1 MPVTDLHAH
10 IIVADSLRAM
20 HDAYPEVGP
29 ELLEEE
35 DGYYLRYPGR
45 ERLGPM
51 PPQMFDVDARLAEMD
66 KQRVDVQVL
75 AVPPPQ
81 YHYHVA
87 AEPGIDFARLQNDGM
102 IAVAQAHPD
111 RFQVFA
117 TLPLQDIDAALAE
130 IERVAGNPIVRG
142 VELGSNVNAMNLDD
156 PSLEPL
162 WSELENRDLPA
173 WFHPDQRS
181 IAGSDRIKSY
191 YLQNFIGIPLET
203 TIAIGS
209 LIFGGVPKRHP
220 GLRFGFCH
228 GGGFAPY
235 QVGRFDHGQRVR
247 PEPKA
252 NIDTTPFSEYFRDLY
267 FDSLTH
273 DALSL
278 ELLGRRVGWDHV
290 VLGSDY
296 PFDMAS
302 TDPVMAVE
310 ALGLPEEDQRA
321 VLEENA
327 ERFLR
332 PVDAVRKVS

>member
-51 PPQMFDVDARLAEMD
+51 PPQMFDVEARIADMNT
-66 KQRVDVQVL
+66 QRVDLQIL

-81 YHYHVA
+81 YHYHVP
-87 AEPGIDFARLQNDGM
+87 AEPGVDFAKMQNDGM
-102 IAVAQAHPD
+102 IAVAEAHPD

-117 TLPLQDIDAALAE
+117 TLPLQDIDASLGE
-130 IERVAGNPIVRG
+130 IDRVAAHPIVRG
-142 VELGSNVNAMNLDD
+142 VELGSNVNTTNLDD

-162 WSELENRDLPA
+162 WQELENRNLPA

-181 IAGSDRIKSY
+181 IAGSDRIRSY

-209 LIFGGVPKRHP
+209 LIFGGVMKRHE

-235 QVGRFDHGQRVR
+235 QVGRFDHGWRVR

-252 NIDTTPFSEYFRDLY
+252 NIDIPPSEYFGKLY

-273 DALSL
+273 DPLSL

-296 PFDMAS
+296 PFDMANF
-302 TDPVMAVE
+302 DPVTAVE
-310 ALGLPEEDQRA
+310 SLGLPQEDQRK

-332 PVDAVRKVS
+332 PVGDA

>member
-20 HDAYPEVGP
+20 HDAHPEVGP

-51 PPQMFDVDARLAEMD
+51 PPQMFDVDARISEMD
-66 KQRVDVQVL
+66 RQRVDVQIL

-81 YHYHVA
+81 FHYHVPT
-87 AEPGIDFARLQNDGM
+87 EPGVDFARMQNDGM
-102 IAVAQAHPD
+102 ISTAQKHPD

-117 TLPLQDIDAALAE
+117 TLPLQDIDASLAE
-130 IERVAGNPIVRG
+130 IERVAANPVVRG
-142 VELGSNVNAMNLDD
+142 VELGSNVNGANLDHG
-156 PSLEPL
+156 SLEPL
-162 WSELENRDLPA
+162 WTELEDRDLPA

-181 IAGSDRIKSY
+181 IAGADRIRSY
-191 YLQNFIGIPLET
+191 YLQNFIGIPLES
-203 TIAIGS
+203 TIAIAS

-220 GLRFGFCH
+220 DLRFGFVH

-235 QVGRFDHGQRVR
+235 QVGRFDHGWGCR

-252 NIDTTPFSEYFRDLY
+252 NIDVPPSEYFHELY

-278 ELLGRRVGWDHV
+278 EMLGRRVGWDHV

-296 PFDMAS
+296 PFDMAN
-302 TDPVMAVE
+302 TDPVTAVE
-310 ALGLPEEDQRA
+310 VLGLPEEDLRA
-321 VLEENA
+321 VLEDNA

-332 PVDAVRKVS
+332 PVTGAASMAG

>member
-20 HDAYPEVGP
+20 HDAHPDVAP

-35 DGYYLRYPGR
+35 DGNYLRYPGR

-51 PPQMFDVDARLAEMD
+51 PPQMFDVDKRIADMD
-66 KQRVDVQVL
+66 TQRVDVQVL

-81 YHYHVA
+81 YHYHVP
-87 AEPGIDFARLQNDGM
+87 AEPGIDFARMQNDGM
-102 IAVAQAHPD
+102 IAVAEAHPD

-117 TLPLQDIDAALAE
+117 TLPLQDIDAALTE
-130 IERVAGNPIVRG
+130 IERVASNPIVRG
-142 VELGSNVNAMNLDD
+142 VELGSNVNTANLDD
-156 PSLEPL
+156 DSLEPL
-162 WSELENRDLPA
+162 WQELENRNLPA

-209 LIFGGVPKRHP
+209 LIFGGVVDRHP

-252 NIDTTPFSEYFRDLY
+252 NIQRPFSEYFRELY

-273 DALSL
+273 DPLSL

-296 PFDMAS
+296 PFDMANF
-302 TDPVMAVE
+302 DPVTAVE
-310 ALGLPEEDQRA
+310 AIGLAAEDQRK
-321 VLEENA
+321 VLEDNA

-332 PVDAVRKVS
+332 PVGDA